1 MKLLIIKKQMNTLI
15 QLLNNPNDNDSN
27 RIEDLIEKT
36 FSDKRDDFEIKKSV
50 SEKEYIKD
58 NELLEV
64 L

>member
-1 MKLLIIKKQMNTLI
+1 MNTLI